1 MRPKILP
8 TNSYE
13 IFYSQNFCLKL
24 MSTLFKIGGYRSKPT
39 HTSNVYTRPLKIDT
53 NKEMPK
59 DKYANANPISG
70 KKRQLCESNPNL
82 RKKEATIPMPT

>member
-1 MRPKILP
+1 
-8 TNSYE
+8 
-13 IFYSQNFCLKL
+13 

-70 KKRQLCESNPNL
+70 KKKQLCESEESEEKRGNYSNANPISG
-82 RKKEATIPMPT
+82 KKKQICQ